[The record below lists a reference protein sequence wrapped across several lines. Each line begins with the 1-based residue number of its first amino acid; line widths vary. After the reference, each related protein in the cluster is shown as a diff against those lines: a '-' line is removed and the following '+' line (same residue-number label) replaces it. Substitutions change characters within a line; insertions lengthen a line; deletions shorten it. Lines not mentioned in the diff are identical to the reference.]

1 MLLIYHMSADNAAH
15 RAAEDLWFSWC
26 TTIICL
32 LCLIFWTVKLVFLLC
47 VCPSLPT
54 VIEAK
59 FEWQIQMPFKPKNN
73 RIMMTMMMM
82 LIQLLE
88 DRNKPLVASGKG
100 NPF

>member
-1 MLLIYHMSADNAAH
+1 M
-15 RAAEDLWFSWC
+15 
-26 TTIICL
+26 
-32 LCLIFWTVKLVFLLC
+32 KLVFLLC